1 MATMKA
7 ARWHAAKDV
16 RIEEV
21 EVPEVQ
27 PHQVKVAVKFTGICG
42 TDLHEYLDGPIF
54 IPTEEHVYSG
64 QKAPVTLGHEFAGEI
79 VEVGSDVTRVK
90 VGDRVTIEPILAKH
104 NLIGDYNLDPNL
116 NFVGLA
122 AYGGFAKYCVL
133 DGDLVHVIPD
143 SLSYEQAALTEPAAV
158 AVYAVRQ
165 SALKTGDTAVIF
177 GLGPIGLLIVEA
189 LRVSRCF
196 QKSMRLNCLLNV
208 KQKQKS

>member
-21 EVPEVQ
+21 EVPEVL

-64 QKAPVTLGHEFAGEI
+64 QKAPVTLGHEFSGQI

-122 AYGGFAKYCVL
+122 ADGGFAKYCVL
-133 DGDLVHVIPD
+133 DG
-143 SLSYEQAALTEPAAV
+143 SCA
-158 AVYAVRQ
+158 
-165 SALKTGDTAVIF
+165 
-177 GLGPIGLLIVEA
+177 
-189 LRVSRCF
+189 
-196 QKSMRLNCLLNV
+196 
-208 KQKQKS
+208 